1 VATGTNSQLRK
12 RSGLGYYQERFLE
25 FGMEAGASNAS
36 RLLAL
41 SAPNG
46 ALKVLPIQNR
56 MGCVSATEILDE
68 LPRLTPAELEIIY
81 RRAVELHQ
89 GQTLEASPQLLA
101 AIDAADE
108 SADEGVSIGEA
119 RRIAGTW
126 NTK

>member
-1 VATGTNSQLRK
+1 
-12 RSGLGYYQERFLE
+12 
-25 FGMEAGASNAS
+25 M
-36 RLLAL
+36 
-41 SAPNG
+41 
-46 ALKVLPIQNR
+46 
-56 MGCVSATEILDE
+56 SATEILDE

-108 SADEGVSIGEA
+108 SADEGVSMGEA
-119 RRIAGTW
+119 RRIAGAW